1 MDNIINFIKNFYAE
15 YNTIINIVLSIIIFL
30 LFFIF
35 KNKLSNFILTLVG
48 KLCFN
53 KENKEEKRNSLTHSL
68 IKPFSALFA
77 ITGLYIALLINI
89 QNAHLT
95 KIFKICVILIFCWA
109 IVNYLSNNLFL
120 IFHFDSS
127 NSINETAVRFITN
140 ILKVIVI
147 AFAVLMVLSEFGYN
161 VNGFITGIG
170 VGGLAISLAAQ
181 DAISNLI
188 SGFIIIFEKPFE
200 VGDFIQTSTV
210 QGTVEEVAMRST
222 KIRTIEDSVV
232 TVPNSTLS
240 NDSIVNISKINKR
253 LINFDIGLVYSTSND
268 EIDKCISDIKEYLN
282 KNEFIVEFPIRVN
295 FSKLDDSSLNINIY
309 CYTTKTEINEFNE
322 ELSVIN
328 TNVKRI
334 IESNRC
340 EFAFPSSSIYIEK
353 N

>member
-35 KNKLSNFILTLVG
+35 KNKLSNFILTLIG

-68 IKPFSALFA
+68 IKPFAALFA
-77 ITGLYIALLINI
+77 IIGLYIALLINI

-210 QGTVEEVAMRST
+210 QGIVEEVAMRST

-253 LINFDIGLVYSTSND
+253 LINFDIGLVYSTGND

-282 KNEFIVEFPIRVN
+282 KNEFIVDFPIRVN

-322 ELSVIN
+322 ELSEIN

-334 IESNRC
+334 IEDNGC